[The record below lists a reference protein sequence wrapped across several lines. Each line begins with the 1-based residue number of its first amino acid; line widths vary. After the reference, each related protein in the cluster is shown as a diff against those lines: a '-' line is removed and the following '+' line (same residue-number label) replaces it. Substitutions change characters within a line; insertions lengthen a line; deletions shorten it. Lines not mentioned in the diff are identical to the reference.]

1 MHEFFMREALKEAQ
15 KAYELGE
22 VPIGAVIVKNTKI
35 VGWGHNMRE
44 SLKDPTAHAEIIA
57 IRKASE
63 HLGGWRLIDCEMYVT
78 VEPCP
83 MCAGAAVMARLK
95 HVYIGAMDSK
105 GGAAGSVMNVLQD
118 DRLNHVIQIT
128 KGILQE
134 PCEKIMKDFFKQLRH

>member
-22 VPIGAVIVKNTKI
+22 VPIGAVVVKEGKI
-35 VGWGHNMRE
+35 VGSGHNMRE
-44 SLKDPTAHAEIIA
+44 SLKDPIAHAEIMA
-57 IRKASE
+57 IREASKC
-63 HLGGWRLIDCEMYVT
+63 LGGWRLIDCEMYVT

-95 HVYIGAMDSK
+95 HVYIGTMDSK

-118 DRLNHVIQIT
+118 ERLNHMLLIT
-128 KGILQE
+128 TGILQE
-134 PCEKIMKDFFKQLRH
+134 QCEKIMKDFFKQLRH